1 MKLMIQFL
9 KSGLLLSAAFILL
22 NSCATDPDKVLEA
35 KAQEIAEKYI
45 ILDSH
50 IDMPERILH
59 QYADV
64 TGNTENNFDFPK
76 AITGKLNAP
85 FMVAFVSPEFEGS
98 EESQE
103 VAEQE
108 IEMIENLVK
117 ENPDKFAM
125 AYTSEDVRNNFK
137 NHLISLPMGLENGAP
152 LMGDL
157 DNLHYYYQSGI
168 RYVTLVH
175 GENNH
180 ICDSSYDSITKWK
193 GLSPFGIE
201 LIAEMNKIGM
211 MIDVSHA
218 TDSSTYAVL
227 EASQVPIVAT
237 HSGARHFTPGF
248 ERNLS
253 DDLIIKIAEKGGMIQ
268 VPFGSGFITLKSNE
282 HRYAFKAA
290 LKQYMEANNFEQGG
304 AEEAAFTASYY
315 EEKPYPYVTID
326 EIIDHFDYIIK
337 LVGVDHVGIGS
348 DFEGVGDSLPEGLKD
363 VSGYPNLIKGFLK
376 RGYSEADIEKI
387 LGLNF
392 LNYWQRVQDAATI

>member
-76 AITGKLNAP
+76 AIRGKLNAP

-157 DNLHYYYQSGI
+157 
-168 RYVTLVH
+168 
-175 GENNH
+175 
-180 ICDSSYDSITKWK
+180 
-193 GLSPFGIE
+193 
-201 LIAEMNKIGM
+201 
-211 MIDVSHA
+211 
-218 TDSSTYAVL
+218 
-227 EASQVPIVAT
+227 
-237 HSGARHFTPGF
+237 
-248 ERNLS
+248 
-253 DDLIIKIAEKGGMIQ
+253 
-268 VPFGSGFITLKSNE
+268 
-282 HRYAFKAA
+282 
-290 LKQYMEANNFEQGG
+290 
-304 AEEAAFTASYY
+304 
-315 EEKPYPYVTID
+315 
-326 EIIDHFDYIIK
+326 
-337 LVGVDHVGIGS
+337 
-348 DFEGVGDSLPEGLKD
+348 
-363 VSGYPNLIKGFLK
+363 
-376 RGYSEADIEKI
+376 
-387 LGLNF
+387 
-392 LNYWQRVQDAATI
+392 